1 MFYHVLKG
9 KSELSA
15 WMAPAGVSLSHGPN
29 PCAVSE
35 PQLKSTEIK

>member
-15 WMAPAGVSLSHGPN
+15 ECLYHMGPIRVLS
-29 PCAVSE
+29 VSE
-35 PQLKSTEIK
+35 PQLKSTKIK